1 MTGESMA
8 ELEREAEAAR
18 ARMAETA
25 STIRSKL
32 TAGQMLDEFSGMV
45 SGGDLS
51 QGLGKLKD
59 QVRDNPLPLTLIGA
73 GIALLAF
80 GPRTGG
86 SSVGSAIGSMFGSG
100 RSRDERDDD
109 EPHFAGGAFT
119 GGAHGGTSRESG
131 RRPADPFAAMENDDG
146 GHSNGEGLGAKASS
160 AAHAAADGVRSAA
173 GTVRSA
179 AHDASERVSDGAS
192 DLMETADRL
201 GHEMLTGAARK
212 TRAAKSAAADAIDQE
227 PLAIGALGLLL
238 GAVLGATLPVSDF
251 EEEQLG
257 PHARKLRAG
266 AEDLAER
273 GLKGAGAVAS
283 KTYEAVRDEADRQGL
298 KPGDGETVASRVGEV
313 VKAAT
318 DTVDQTVREEFAP
331 REEGSVRQE
340 GSSGQGVPPR
350 QDQGARART

>member
-1 MTGESMA
+1 MTGKSTA
-8 ELEREAEAAR
+8 ELELEAEAAR

-86 SSVGSAIGSMFGSG
+86 SSVGNAIGSMFGSSG
-100 RSRDERDDD
+100 GSRHDRGDD
-109 EPHFAGGAFT
+109 EPHFAGGAH
-119 GGAHGGTSRESG
+119 GGATRRENG
-131 RRPADPFAAMENDDG
+131 HRPADPFAAMANEDG
-146 GHSNGEGLGAKASS
+146 RGNGEGLAAKASS

-179 AHDASERVSDGAS
+179 AHDAGERVSDGAS

-201 GHEMLTGAARK
+201 GHEALTGAARK
-212 TRAAKSAAADAIDQE
+212 AKAAKSAAADAIDQE

-238 GAVLGATLPVSDF
+238 GAVLGATLPVSEF

-257 PHARKLRAG
+257 PHARKLREG
-266 AEDLAER
+266 AEDLAEK

-283 KTYEAVRDEADRQGL
+283 KTYDAVRDEADRQGL
-298 KPGDGETVASRVGEV
+298 RPGDGETVASRVGEV
-313 VKAAT
+313 VKAAA
-318 DTVDQTVREEFAP
+318 DTVDETVREELAP
-331 REEGSVRQE
+331 RQN
-340 GSSGQGVPPR
+340 
-350 QDQGARART
+350 QDTRARI

>member
-1 MTGESMA
+1 MTGKSTA
-8 ELEREAEAAR
+8 ELELEAEAAR

-51 QGLGKLKD
+51 QGLVKLKD

-86 SSVGSAIGSMFGSG
+86 SSVGNAIGSMFGSG
-100 RSRDERDDD
+100 SSRNDRDDD
-109 EPHFAGGAFT
+109 EPHFAGGAH
-119 GGAHGGTSRESG
+119 GGATRRDNG
-131 RRPADPFAAMENDDG
+131 RRPADPFAAMENDSG
-146 GHSNGEGLGAKASS
+146 RANGEGLAAKASG
-160 AAHAAADGVRSAA
+160 AAHAAAEGVRSAA
-173 GTVRSA
+173 GSVRSA
-179 AHDASERVSDGAS
+179 AHDASGRVSDGAS

-201 GHEMLTGAARK
+201 GHEMLSGAARK
-212 TRAAKSAAADAIDQE
+212 TQAAKSAAADAIDQE

-238 GAVLGATLPVSDF
+238 GAVLGATLPVSEF

-257 PHARKLRAG
+257 PHARKLREG
-266 AEDLAER
+266 AEDLAEK

-283 KTYEAVRDEADRQGL
+283 KTYDAVRDEADRQGL
-298 KPGDGETVASRVGEV
+298 RPGDGETVASRVGEV
-313 VKAAT
+313 VKAAAET
-318 DTVDQTVREEFAP
+318 LDETVREELAP
-331 REEGSVRQE
+331 RQN
-340 GSSGQGVPPR
+340 
-350 QDQGARART
+350 QDARARS

>member
-1 MTGESMA
+1 MTSQTTA
-8 ELEREAEAAR
+8 DLELEAEAAR

-45 SGGDLS
+45 TGGDLS

-86 SSVGSAIGSMFGSG
+86 SSVGSALGSMFGG
-100 RSRDERDDD
+100 KPARDDD
-109 EPHFAGGAFT
+109 APHFAGGAQGSRAT
-119 GGAHGGTSRESG
+119 SPSGG
-131 RRPADPFAAMENDDG
+131 RPADPFAAMSDDHG
-146 GHSNGEGLGAKASS
+146 GRSSGNGGEGLADKASN
-160 AAHAAADGVRSAA
+160 AAHAAADSVRSAA
-173 GTVRSA
+173 DSVRSA
-179 AHDASERVSDGAS
+179 AHDASERVSDGTS

-212 TRAAKSAAADAIDQE
+212 TKAAKSAAADAIDQE

-257 PHARKLRAG
+257 PHAKKLRQG

-273 GLKGAGAVAS
+273 GMKGAGAVAS
-283 KTYEAVRDEADRQGL
+283 KTYDAVRDEADRQGL
-298 KPGDGETVASRVGEV
+298 RPGDGETVASRVGEV
-313 VKAAT
+313 VKAAAE
-318 DTVDQTVREEFAP
+318 TVDETVRSELA
-331 REEGSVRQE
+331 
-340 GSSGQGVPPR
+340 PR
-350 QDQGARART
+350 QDAPARPDQETRARS

>member
-8 ELEREAEAAR
+8 ELELEAEAVR

-51 QGLGKLKD
+51 QGLGKLKE

-86 SSVGSAIGSMFGSG
+86 SSVGSAIGSMFGTG
-100 RSRDERDDD
+100 ASRDERDDD
-109 EPHFAGGAFT
+109 APHFTGRPHGGA
-119 GGAHGGTSRESG
+119 TSRESG
-131 RRPADPFAAMENDDG
+131 RRPADPFAAMNDDG
-146 GHSNGEGLGAKASS
+146 RSNGEGLAAKASN

-173 GTVRSA
+173 DSVRSA
-179 AHDASERVSDGAS
+179 AHDAGERVSDGAS
-192 DLMETADRL
+192 DLMETADRV
-201 GHEMLTGAARK
+201 GHEMMEGAARQ
-212 TRAAKSAAADAIDQE
+212 TRAAKSAAVDAFDRE
-227 PLAIGALGLLL
+227 PLALGALGLLL

-251 EEEQLG
+251 EQEQLG
-257 PHARKLRAG
+257 PHARKLREG

-298 KPGDGETVASRVGEV
+298 SPGDGETVASRVGEV

-318 DTVDQTVREEFAP
+318 ETVDETVREELA
-331 REEGSVRQE
+331 
-340 GSSGQGVPPR
+340 PR
-350 QDQGARART
+350 QDQGRRPRT

>member
-8 ELEREAEAAR
+8 ELELEAEAAR

-86 SSVGSAIGSMFGSG
+86 SSVGNAIGSMFGSG
-100 RSRDERDDD
+100 GSRTERDD
-109 EPHFAGGAFT
+109 EAPHFAS
-119 GGAHGGTSRESG
+119 GAHGGATRREGGS
-131 RRPADPFAAMENDDG
+131 RPADPFAAMANDDERPD
-146 GHSNGEGLGAKASS
+146 GHGLAAKASN

-173 GTVRSA
+173 GSVRSA
-179 AHDASERVSDGAS
+179 ARDAGERVGDGAS

-201 GHEMLTGAARK
+201 GHEMLSGAARQ
-212 TRAAKSAAADAIDQE
+212 TQAAKSAAVDAFERE
-227 PLAIGALGLLL
+227 PLALGALGLLL

-298 KPGDGETVASRVGEV
+298 KPGDGETVASRIGEV
-313 VKAAT
+313 VKTAAE
-318 DTVDQTVREEFAP
+318 TVDQTVREELSP
-331 REEGSVRQE
+331 RDEDGPRRQD
-340 GSSGQGVPPR
+340 GSSGHDVPPR

>member
-8 ELEREAEAAR
+8 ELELEAEAAR

-51 QGLGKLKD
+51 QGLGKLKE

-86 SSVGSAIGSMFGSG
+86 SSVGSAIGSMFGNG
-100 RSRDERDDD
+100 RSRDEHEHD
-109 EPHFAGGAFT
+109 PQFAGRAYT
-119 GGAHGGTSRESG
+119 GGSGQDSG
-131 RRPADPFAAMENDDG
+131 RRPADPFAAMENDGSARDG
-146 GHSNGEGLGAKASS
+146 DGFAAKASN

-173 GTVRSA
+173 GSVRSA
-179 AHDASERVSDGAS
+179 AHDAGERVSDGAS
-192 DLMETADRL
+192 DLMETADRI
-201 GHEMLTGAARK
+201 GHEMLSGAAAK
-212 TRAAKSAAADAIDQE
+212 TKAAKSAAADAIDQE
-227 PLAIGALGLLL
+227 PLALGALGLLL

-273 GLKGAGAVAS
+273 GLRGAGAVAS
-283 KTYEAVRDEADRQGL
+283 KTYEAVRNEADRQGL
-298 KPGDGETVASRVGEV
+298 RPGDGETLASRVGEV

-318 DTVDQTVREEFAP
+318 ETVDETLRDELAP
-331 REEGSVRQE
+331 Q
-340 GSSGQGVPPR
+340 QDAPPR
-350 QDQGARART
+350 QDQETRART

>member
-8 ELEREAEAAR
+8 ELELEAEAAR

-51 QGLGKLKD
+51 QGLGKLKE

-109 EPHFAGGAFT
+109 GAHFA
-119 GGAHGGTSRESG
+119 GGAHGGTSRESA
-131 RRPADPFAAMENDDG
+131 RRPADPFAAMENEG
-146 GHSNGEGLGAKASS
+146 GGRSHGEGLGARASS

-179 AHDASERVSDGAS
+179 AHGASERVSDGAS

-212 TRAAKSAAADAIDQE
+212 TRQARSAAEDAIDQE

-238 GAVLGATLPVSDF
+238 GAVLGATLPVSEF

-257 PHARKLRAG
+257 PHARKLREG

-283 KTYEAVRDEADRQGL
+283 KTYDAVRDEADKQGL
-298 KPGDGETVASRVGEV
+298 RPGDGETLASRVGEV

-318 DTVDQTVREEFAP
+318 DTVDETVREELAP
-331 REEGSVRQE
+331 RQDA
-340 GSSGQGVPPR
+340 PPR
-350 QDQGARART
+350 QSQETRART